1 MFNVCRKLGALL
13 IIVIV
18 IMSTLSG
25 CKKEPEYTA
34 ECDFSYSSDKGHV
47 YGNGLKE
54 YAVGDTIYMKVRY
67 RVESNQKKKSQ
78 VKVKLTIPNVKN
90 ADAKY
95 MDGQVITPS
104 YDSAKNITTY
114 EFTANASKDAPVSEC
129 VFQFVP
135 NTAGSITMK
144 LVFDDKVDSSYDKQN
159 TLNFVEQ

>member
-1 MFNVCRKLGALL
+1 
-13 IIVIV
+13 
-18 IMSTLSG
+18 
-25 CKKEPEYTA
+25 
-34 ECDFSYSSDKGHV
+34 
-47 YGNGLKE
+47 
-54 YAVGDTIYMKVRY
+54 MKVRY

-144 LVFDDKVDSSYDKQN
+144 LVRGFLTMQRQDDSIQCSVVWLEKDKGEMRGHEQTFQLAADVIENIADGTTGMIVRLCREQSS
-159 TLNFVEQ
+159 EP

>member
-1 MFNVCRKLGALL
+1 MNKVYMKVVALL
-13 IIVIV
+13 IIAVV
-18 IMSTLSG
+18 VMATLSG

-54 YAVGDTIYMKVRY
+54 YTVGETIYMKVRY
-67 RVESNQKKKSQ
+67 RVESNEKKKSQ

-104 YDSAKNITTY
+104 YDSTKNITTY
-114 EFTANASKDAPVSEC
+114 EFTANASRNAAVSEC

-135 NTAGSITMK
+135 NTTGSITMK
-144 LVFDDKVDSSYDKQN
+144 LVFDDKVDPSYDKQN
-159 TLNFVEQ
+159 TLNFVNK